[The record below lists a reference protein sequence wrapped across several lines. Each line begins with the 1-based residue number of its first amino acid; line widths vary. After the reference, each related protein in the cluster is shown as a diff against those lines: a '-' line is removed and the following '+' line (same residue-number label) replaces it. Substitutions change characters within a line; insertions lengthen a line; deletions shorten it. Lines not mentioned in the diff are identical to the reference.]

1 MQFFAVIDTNV
12 IVSAVL
18 NAKIDEKREEKSNPR
33 TIIDFV
39 RKGIIIPFV
48 NAEILYEYYDILFQ
62 KRFNFNKER
71 VFEIL
76 DSFLNKIKTVSK
88 LPDSIVDLPD
98 KTDTPFYAVTLSAR
112 EETDA
117 YLVTGNIK
125 DFPRE
130 PYIVSP
136 KEMIDII
143 ESKLK

>member
-1 MQFFAVIDTNV
+1 MQFFAIIDTNV

-18 NAKIDEKREEKSNPR
+18 NAKIDERREEKSNPR

-117 YLVTGNIK
+117 YLVTGNKK

-143 ESKLK
+143 ESELK